1 MICSDLYR
9 KLKQELNYSLYEI
22 FYGMTQHQLTMIMA
36 RKRDKTQKIKGI
48 VFMFLLISTNLLK
61 AQFACNN
68 SVQISLDEDCQVE
81 VLPDMVLEGNHP
93 DYSIFQV
100 NIEGLANNVVT
111 APGTYNVTVT
121 EPTSQNTCWSVITV
135 SNKLD
140 PHLYCLPIEI
150 PCTSNKKP
158 GSIVEKTFSKKGAV
172 YKNEEDTTFIKFD
185 MAQQIGLGSPVKNV
199 VLDLF
204 VHHRDISEL
213 EAFLRSPDGTMI
225 PLFHHP
231 QAGNV
236 VEECLKHSM
245 MIRFDDL
252 APNTHQSIDDP
263 IHCRGMAE
271 PSLMGDYQPYHGFD
285 AFEDKEARGIWEL
298 LLVDKTNNDYYP
310 SLKHATIRL
319 TIEDGYVGLPFND
332 LGVTVEELGPRRI
345 RVYGGDVCGIWIA
358 EYADHWQEGCTADGS
373 SYGYFDRS
381 WIVEDASGNVST
393 CIQPVYLRATKLED
407 IEFPPNFDDIDYPS
421 FNCFDEFY
429 GHTESDGSPSPSLTG
444 YPFDG
449 RYSDKSLC
457 DNIQLTFK
465 DSRIDIC
472 ENSYKLLRQWTV
484 INWCQDS
491 PHNVIDSIQV
501 ITVKDDV
508 PPIFYCPETLKYEVP
523 LNNTHECTLDYIVPE
538 PDVHFECSNY
548 TWTVTYKFSE
558 DYEDCHIIPDGVF
571 SASNVVH
578 ANGQVI
584 IRDLPTGCVWIKY
597 IVTDACG
604 NHNEKI
610 CEIKVIDK
618 TPPVVVCDEHT
629 VVSLGSDGSA
639 SIAAKSFD
647 DLSWDNCGYELKFQA
662 RKLDGFCHIDSLP
675 TDYITFCCTEVGQ
688 SIMVELTV
696 TDHYGNSNICMIHAQ
711 VQDEYNGYVACPDS
725 VTVSCQTVIHE
736 LTDALY
742 GKPEFVDNCGDL
754 ILQEATFDKH
764 INQCGI
770 GTINKI
776 WKITSATDES
786 IIIDSCIQVFT
797 FINENPFLGEHIE
810 FPENI
815 EIVECGTDYSLT
827 STTGAPVIWR
837 NGAPIENGEVIHSD
851 SVVYTPITCDLIA
864 VTYDDTRFFGVE
876 DACEK
881 IIREWTVIDWCQYQ
895 PEFNIRDGL
904 WTETQIIKLNNN
916 IAPEFLD
923 DYKCKEIFDCSYDA
937 ECRGVISLSL
947 EAVDDCTPTEDL
959 HWEYALDL
967 YNDGIIDERTD
978 DILHDVDGRPTVSFE
993 NLALNVAH
1001 RITWIVSD
1009 GCLNRNSCSYLF
1021 TVKDCK
1027 PPTPLCLSEIVSS
1040 VMNESGEVTIWA
1052 KDFDVKSEDNCTDED
1067 DLIFSFSEDPTH
1079 TNQTFTCDDIENG
1092 ESIQNI
1098 RIWITD
1104 EAGNQDFCSVTLDV
1118 QDNLAVCNDIGSEGS
1133 LATVDGFI
1141 KTESSKIPQ
1150 NVELRISS
1158 NAAGFPRSTILDDNG
1173 TFSFK
1178 NLPMGNHYE
1187 IESIKNDN
1195 PLNGVSTLDLVLI
1208 QQHILGTQELTS
1220 PYKIIAAD
1228 VDNNQKVSVS
1238 DIIKLRRM
1246 ILGVDAKFTNGQKSW
1261 RFVDQQFVFN
1271 NTLEPFPF
1279 TEKIILAGVHQDLDN
1294 INFTAVKIGDIND
1307 NVNINSEVLE
1317 NRSNESVSFYIEDK
1331 ALTSDE
1337 YVEIPVYA
1345 KDQIKI
1351 LGFQNTWNYN
1361 VEHLEFA
1368 HINSGLLDLG
1378 TAHINQDNT
1387 AKGQLAMSWNSTLN
1401 AKSIEPSNPVLFTLV
1416 FKVKNEG
1423 QLSRLLTIT
1432 SAVLNAELYTEALEV
1447 KELDLVFDYEMQE
1460 FAIVQNQ
1467 PNPFTDQTLI
1477 GIHSAED
1484 LQLNYVIYD
1493 SNGSKVYERSLG
1505 LREGYHEEVITA
1517 EMLQH
1522 RTGIFH
1528 VQLQS
1533 KFGIENM
1540 KILRIE

>member
-1 MICSDLYR
+1 MFCSDIYLTV
-9 KLKQELNYSLYEI
+9 KHIVKCSCYEYFFGI
-22 FYGMTQHQLTMIMA
+22 RQNQMKMIME
-36 RKRDKTQKIKGI
+36 RTTGKNQTIRGL
-48 VFMFLLISTNLLK
+48 VFMILLMSTHTIF

-68 SVQISLDEDCQVE
+68 SVQISLDEHCQVA
-81 VLPDMVLEGNHP
+81 VLPDMILEGNHP

-100 NIEGLANNVVT
+100 YIEGLADHIVT
-111 APGTYNVTVT
+111 APGSYNVTIT
-121 EPTSQNTCWSVITV
+121 QPSSQNTCWSVITV

-140 PHLYCLPIEI
+140 PHLYCTPIEI
-150 PCTSNKKP
+150 PCTSDKKP
-158 GSIVEKTFSKKGAV
+158 GSIIEKTFNKKGAV
-172 YKNEEDTTFIKFD
+172 YKNEHDTTFIKFD
-185 MAQQIGLGSPVKNV
+185 MTQQIGLGSPAKNV

-204 VHHRDISEL
+204 VHHQDISEM
-213 EAFLRSPDGTMI
+213 EAFLRSPDGTTI

-231 QAGNV
+231 QAGNI

-245 MIRFDDL
+245 MVRFDDL
-252 APNTHQSIDDP
+252 APNAHESIDDP

-271 PSLMGDYQPYHGFD
+271 PSLMGDYKPYHSFD
-285 AFEDKEARGIWEL
+285 AFEDTEARGIWML
-298 LLVDKTNNDYYP
+298 LLVDKTNNNYYP
-310 SLKHATIRL
+310 SLKHATLRI

-332 LGVTVEELGPRRI
+332 IGVIVEELGPRRI
-345 RVYGGDVCGIWIA
+345 RVYGGDVCGTWIA
-358 EYADHWQEGCTADGS
+358 EYADQWQEGCTADGS
-373 SYGYFDRS
+373 SYGYFDRN
-381 WIVEDASGNVST
+381 WIVEDESGNVSRCT
-393 CIQPVYLRATKLED
+393 QPVFLKATKLED
-407 IEFPPNFDDIDYPS
+407 LEFPPNFDGIDYPS
-421 FNCFDEFY
+421 FNCYDEFY
-429 GHTESDGSPSPSLTG
+429 GHTEPDGSPSPSITG

-491 PHNVIDSIQV
+491 PNNVIDSIQV
-501 ITVKDDV
+501 ITVKDNV
-508 PPIFYCPETLKYEVP
+508 PPIFYCPEALSYEVS
-523 LNNTHECTLDYIVPE
+523 LSSSHECSLDYVVPE

-548 TWTVTYKFSE
+548 TWTVQYQYS
-558 DYEDCHIIPDGVF
+558 DHYDDCHIIPTGVF
-571 SASNVVH
+571 RASNVEH
-578 ANGQVI
+578 SNGQVI
-584 IRDLPTGCVWIKY
+584 IRDLPIGCVWIKY

-604 NHNEKI
+604 NHSDKI
-610 CEIKVIDK
+610 CEIKVVDK

-647 DLSWDNCGYELKFQA
+647 DLSWDNCGDELKFQA
-662 RKLDGFCHIDSLP
+662 RKLDGFCHVDSLP

-688 SIMVELTV
+688 NIMVELTV
-696 TDHYGNSNICMIHAQ
+696 TDHYGNSNICMIQAQ
-711 VQDEYNGYVACPDS
+711 VQDEYDGYVSCPDS
-725 VTVSCQTVIHE
+725 VTVSCQTVIPE

-742 GKPEFVDNCGDL
+742 GKPQFIDNCGDL
-754 ILQEATFDKH
+754 ILQDAEFDKH
-764 INQCGI
+764 IDQCGI
-770 GTINKI
+770 GTIHKI
-776 WKITSATDES
+776 WKITSATDHNV
-786 IIIDSCIQVFT
+786 IIDSCVQVFT

-810 FPENI
+810 FPENV
-815 EIVECGTDYSLT
+815 EINECGADYSLT
-827 STTGAPVIWR
+827 SVTGEPVIWR
-837 NGAPIENGEVIHSD
+837 NGVPLESGEVINSD
-851 SVVYTPITCDLIA
+851 SVIYTPITCDLIA

-895 PEFNIRDGL
+895 PEFNIREGL
-904 WTETQIIKLNNN
+904 WTETQIIKLNNS

-923 DYKCKEIFDCSYDA
+923 DYKCKDIFDCSYDA

-967 YNDGIIDERTD
+967 YNDGTIDERTD
-978 DILHDVDGRPTVSFE
+978 DIIHVDGRPIVSFE

-1027 PPTPLCLSEIVSS
+1027 PPTPLCLSDIVST
-1040 VMNESGEVTIWA
+1040 VMNERGEVTIWA
-1052 KDFDVKSEDNCTDED
+1052 KDFDLKSEDNCTDED

-1092 ESIQNI
+1092 GTVQNI

-1118 QDNLAVCNDIGSEGS
+1118 QDNLAICDNIGSEGS
-1133 LATVDGFI
+1133 LAKVDGFI
-1141 KTESSKIPQ
+1141 KTESSKVPH

-1158 NAAGFPRSTILDDNG
+1158 NVAGFPRSTILDDDG
-1173 TFSFK
+1173 TFSFR

-1208 QQHILGTQELTS
+1208 QQHILGVQELTS

-1246 ILGVDAKFTNGQKSW
+1246 ILGVDTKFANGQKSW
-1261 RFVDQQFVFN
+1261 RFIDQQFEFN
-1271 NTLEPFPF
+1271 NSLEPFPF
-1279 TEKIILAGVHQDLDN
+1279 AEKIILAGVNQDIEN

-1307 NVNINSEVLE
+1307 NVNVQSELVE
-1317 NRSNESVSFYIEDK
+1317 NRSKESVSFYVVDK
-1331 ALTSDE
+1331 ELTQGA
-1337 YVEIPVYA
+1337 YIEIPVYT
-1345 KDQIKI
+1345 KDQMKI

-1361 VEHLEFA
+1361 TEYLKFVD
-1368 HINSGLLDLG
+1368 IKSGLLDVS
-1378 TAHINQDNT
+1378 TSNINRDEQT
-1387 AKGQLAMSWNSTLN
+1387 KGLVAMSWNS
-1401 AKSIEPSNPVLFTLV
+1401 ASNPQRINETNPALFTLIFEV
-1416 FKVKNEG
+1416 LKEN
-1423 QLSRLLTIT
+1423 QLSNLLSIT
-1432 SAVLNAELYTEALEV
+1432 SSKLNAEIYSTLTDIKNLH
-1447 KELDLVFDYEMQE
+1447 LVFDNEIQGLT
-1460 FAIVQNQ
+1460 IVQNQ
-1467 PNPFTDQTLI
+1467 PNPFIDQTVF
-1477 GIHSAED
+1477 GIHTSEGLD
-1484 LQLNYVIYD
+1484 LNYIIYNSD
-1493 SNGSKVYERSLG
+1493 GSKVYQRSLALGRG
-1505 LREGYHEEVITA
+1505 LHEEVITDK
-1517 EMLQH
+1517 MLQH

-1533 KFGIENM
+1533 KFGVQNM